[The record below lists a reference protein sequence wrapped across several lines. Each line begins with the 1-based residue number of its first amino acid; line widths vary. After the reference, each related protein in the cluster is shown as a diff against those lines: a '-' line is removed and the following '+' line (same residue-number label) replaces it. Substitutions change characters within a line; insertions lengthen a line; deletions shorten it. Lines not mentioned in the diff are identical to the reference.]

1 MLEHNENY
9 QENKTII
16 NQESPLTDYGLENKP
31 DCNGILLHQTPMHK
45 PIPYH
50 EFNAQQLR

>member
-31 DCNGILLHQTPMHK
+31 DCNGILLHQTPMRK